1 MKLCH
6 EESVG
11 LSILNEETSKL
22 EDAMHVEYF
31 MKHGS
36 TYNDVILYDR
46 VYHALAEEKRR
57 LMYDDRGAEVRAC
70 WVLLATSCVGGK
82 PVKAP
87 RLHFVDYSSR
97 TFNVRRVNG
106 GTTLLLKAHEV
117 PSEAQVQAMNRD
129 PEDPLWDIYLPMLHP
144 NYIDPTEDK

>member
-11 LSILNEETSKL
+11 LSIRNEETGKL
-22 EDAMHVEYF
+22 EDAMHVE
-31 MKHGS
+31 HPDGRCA
-36 TYNDVILYDR
+36 VIFYDR
-46 VYHALAEEKRR
+46 VYHALALAKRQALR
-57 LMYDDRGAEVRAC
+57 EGRGDEVRAC

-97 TFNVRRVNG
+97 TFNVKRVNG
-106 GTTLLLKAHEV
+106 GTTLRLKAHEV
-117 PSEAQVQAMNRD
+117 PSEAQVKAWNRD
-129 PEDPLWDIYLPMLHP
+129 PENVYWNIYTPMLHP
-144 NYIDPTEDK
+144 NYIDPTEAK